1 MEYWANLNKF
11 CHCNFLTFLHY
22 SIPPAFL
29 RNPYSLDAILSRGI
43 ISFGDNLLIILYR
56 RYHLIRFK

>member
-1 MEYWANLNKF
+1 MECWANLNGF

-22 SIPPAFL
+22 SITPALL

-43 ISFGDNLLIILYR
+43 ISFGYNLLIILYR